1 MRRPFVAA
9 YLGLLAIFAA
19 AAVTGG
25 ALLFRDLSSGD
36 PIDAVANRNAYD
48 VLGWELRHFPQKWL
62 YKLAT
67 AFDAGKSQAEEDAL
81 IRRYFELAADLRV
94 LERDSNDA
102 DALAE
107 ARRERDAIENDIEEV
122 LERRISDFLRDE
134 ELVMNPPLFSNI
146 DLFFPPLDFELDRP
160 PKVLAVSPRDH
171 IELDRS
177 YLLAPGL
184 EPETVAAVESETEE
198 VGVSALVV
206 NTGGVATYPSVI
218 PELDPYRDVVETAI
232 HEWLH
237 QYLAFYPLGRNYF
250 RGGET
255 RTLNET
261 VANLAGDEL
270 ADLFVERYG
279 SPSPPPSPPTGTPSD
294 FDFRAAMRTVRLR
307 VEELLAQGQVEEAE
321 RLMGEK
327 RDAFE
332 EQGFY
337 IRRINQAYFAFFGSY
352 ADTPS
357 SIDPIGPKLQRLR
370 DRAGSVT
377 GFVRLARALTSEADL
392 DRLLAEAQPSPAA
405 PPLAASA
412 YATGRPDTPAAPI
425 PARRSRLPNPKAGSP
440 LPRTRRTSSPCHP
453 APPSPGSAAPAGADS
468 PECGT
473 GAASPAPALSA
484 Q

>member
-1 MRRPFVAA
+1 MRRPFIAA
-9 YLGLLAIFAA
+9 YLGLLAVVAA
-19 AAVTGG
+19 GAVAGG

-67 AFDAGKSQAEEDAL
+67 AFDGGRSHAEEDAL
-81 IRRYFELAADLRV
+81 LHRYFELVVDIRALEHDSTDLPAGRQG
-94 LERDSNDA
+94 A

-107 ARRERDAIENDIEEV
+107 AREERVAIENDVEEI
-122 LERRISDFLRDE
+122 LEGRISDLLRDQGF
-134 ELVMNPPLFSNI
+134 VMNPPLFSDI

-160 PKVLAVSPRDH
+160 PKVLAVSPRDR

-184 EPETVAAVESETEE
+184 ESEAVVAVESETEE
-198 VGVSALVV
+198 TGVSALVV

-218 PELDPYRDVVETAI
+218 PELAPYREVVETAI

-237 QYLAFYPLGRNYF
+237 QYLAFYPLGRNYY
-250 RGGET
+250 RGAET

-261 VANLAGDEL
+261 VANLAGGEL
-270 ADLFVERYG
+270 ADLFIERYG
-279 SPSPPPSPPTGTPSD
+279 SPSSPPPPPAGTPSD
-294 FDFRAAMRTVRLR
+294 FDFRAEMRALRLR
-307 VEELLAQGQVEEAE
+307 VEELLAGEQMEEAE
-321 RLMGEK
+321 RLMEEK
-327 RDAFE
+327 RDDFE
-332 EQGFY
+332 QHGVY

-377 GFVRLARALTSEADL
+377 DFVRLARSLTSEADL
-392 DRLLAEAQPSPAA
+392 DRLLAEA
-405 PPLAASA
+405 
-412 YATGRPDTPAAPI
+412 
-425 PARRSRLPNPKAGSP
+425 
-440 LPRTRRTSSPCHP
+440 
-453 APPSPGSAAPAGADS
+453 
-468 PECGT
+468 
-473 GAASPAPALSA
+473 
-484 Q
+484 

>member
-1 MRRPFVAA
+1 MGRPLLAA
-9 YLGLLAIFAA
+9 YLGLLAVVAA
-19 AAVTGG
+19 AAVAGG

-67 AFDAGKSQAEEDAL
+67 AFDGGRSRAEEDAL
-81 IRRYFELAADLRV
+81 LHRYFELVVDIRT
-94 LERDSNDA
+94 LERDGTEA

-107 ARRERDAIENDIEEV
+107 ARRERDAIENDVEET
-122 LERRISDFLRDE
+122 LEGRISDLLRDQGF
-134 ELVMNPPLFSNI
+134 VMNPPLFSDI

-160 PKVLAVSPRDH
+160 PKVLAVSPRDR

-184 EPETVAAVESETEE
+184 EPEAVAAVESETEE
-198 VGVSALVV
+198 TGVSALVV

-218 PELDPYRDVVETAI
+218 PELAPYRDVVETAI

-250 RGGET
+250 RGAET

-261 VANLAGDEL
+261 VANLAGGEL
-270 ADLFVERYG
+270 ADLFIERYG
-279 SPSPPPSPPTGTPSD
+279 SPSPPPPPAAGTPSD
-294 FDFRAAMRTVRLR
+294 FDFRAEMRALRLR

-321 RLMGEK
+321 RLMEEK
-327 RDAFE
+327 RDDFE
-332 EQGFY
+332 QHGVY

-377 GFVRLARALTSEADL
+377 DFVRLARGLTSEADL
-392 DRLLAEAQPSPAA
+392 DRLLAEA
-405 PPLAASA
+405 
-412 YATGRPDTPAAPI
+412 
-425 PARRSRLPNPKAGSP
+425 
-440 LPRTRRTSSPCHP
+440 
-453 APPSPGSAAPAGADS
+453 
-468 PECGT
+468 
-473 GAASPAPALSA
+473 
-484 Q
+484 